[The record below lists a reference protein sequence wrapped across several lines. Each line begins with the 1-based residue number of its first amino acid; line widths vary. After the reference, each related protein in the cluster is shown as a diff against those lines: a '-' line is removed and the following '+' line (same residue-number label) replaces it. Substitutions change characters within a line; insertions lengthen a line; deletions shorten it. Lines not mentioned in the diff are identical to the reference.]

1 MADAPSPARFMR
13 HANLVMR
20 VSLHPFG
27 VREGACFARV
37 LSLLL
42 ALLLGARPAAGAFCE
57 FLIERDGEAAPAV
70 ADAVVYP
77 FGLSAAEPA
86 VTVFDEGGGIVPHA
100 PVWRAPHDPW
110 RLRFAAGGGRRWR
123 VRLDDGASPPVTGAT
138 WTARAGVLLETRGLP
153 PGSVETL
160 DDFQRLWALGSPVLG
175 RSEVGRIFHGIHPY
189 GPGTPLLAR
198 YDGWLRIET
207 AGRYR
212 FATVTDDA
220 SFLLVNDRLV
230 ASWGGWHN
238 LAGGERGEH
247 GGDVTLPRGLCKLT
261 LLNAQKDSEF
271 LTGAC
276 WQPPGAPRP
285 APIPAGAFE
294 PVGATRITGVTASV
308 AAQAGA
314 AFGCEMVRH
323 FATDDQCWIL
333 VRLRVLAPAGGET
346 RYVWRADDGAAGTG
360 PEWTHLFY
368 TPGVREVTLE
378 VLRDGQVA
386 GRLNRRIRVHPVGL
400 QQHAFD
406 DEAFARLQTAGAM
419 EAGASLPFADLCHA
433 ILLADTV
440 QAAPLLTTFGEV
452 ALGRLAAFS
461 ADQLQPLY
469 RLGYHLQSPAVRR
482 YDAAARCWRA
492 VIACPGAPDDLVART
507 QLHLAGLLIHTGGG
521 LGEALDLLQ
530 ACRTAHLGDGDRRL
544 LLIYRGDAAAAAGDR
559 DAAASRYQEAG
570 GTVAADDTA
579 FEVRRAARLER
590 ARAYLRMRE
599 YEAAEST
606 LRALEWERPLT
617 RMELETGLL
626 LIEVFQ
632 QRGELQVA
640 LAQARR
646 LGAVAPAGPRQ
657 ADLLRKTVELCRAM
671 ELNEEAEAA
680 RLRLEAEFPYSE
692 ATALLQAEPPTGHAS
707 GGAP

>member
-1 MADAPSPARFMR
+1 M
-13 HANLVMR
+13 
-20 VSLHPFG
+20 
-27 VREGACFARV
+27 
-37 LSLLL
+37 
-42 ALLLGARPAAGAFCE
+42 LLGARPTAGAFCE
-57 FLIERDGEAAPAV
+57 FLVEREGDAAAAV
-70 ADAVVYP
+70 ADAVVHP
-77 FGLSAAEPA
+77 FGLSSGEPTA
-86 VTVFDEGGGIVPHA
+86 TVFDERGDVVPQEV
-100 PVWRAPHDPW
+100 VWRAPHDPW
-110 RLRFAAGGGRRWR
+110 RIRFAASDGRRWR
-123 VRLDDGASPPVTGAT
+123 VRIEESVSSAPLIAT
-138 WTARAGVLLETRGLP
+138 WAARAGVLLETRALP
-153 PGSVETL
+153 PGDVTTL
-160 DDFQRLWALGSPVLG
+160 DDFQRLWALGTPVLG
-175 RSEVGRIFHGIHPY
+175 RSAVDRIFHGLHPH
-189 GPGTPLLAR
+189 GSATPLLAR

-220 SFLLVNDRLV
+220 SFLLVNDHLV

-238 LAGGERGEH
+238 LVGGERGEH
-247 GGDVTLPRGLCKLT
+247 SGEVTLPRGLCKLT
-261 LLNAQKDSEF
+261 LLNAQKDPEF
-271 LTGAC
+271 LVGAY
-276 WQPPGAPRP
+276 WQPPEAPRLV
-285 APIPAGAFE
+285 PIPADAFA
-294 PVGATRITGVTASV
+294 PVGATRITGVSASV
-308 AAQAGA
+308 AAQAVA
-314 AFGCEMVRH
+314 AFGGEMVRH

-333 VRLRVLAPAGGET
+333 VRLRVLAPADGGT
-346 RYVWRADDGAAGTG
+346 RYVWRADDGASGTG

-386 GRLNRRIRVHPVGL
+386 GRLSRRIRVHPVGL

-406 DEAFARLQTAGAM
+406 DEAFARLQAAGVI
-419 EAGASLPFADLCHA
+419 ESGVSLPLADLCQA

-440 QAAPLLTTFGEV
+440 QAAPLLTTFGAV

-469 RLGYHLQSPAVRR
+469 RLGYHFQSPAVRR

-492 VIACPGAPDDLVART
+492 VIACPGAADDLVART

-521 LGEALDLLQ
+521 LGEALGLLQ

-559 DAAASRYQEAG
+559 DAAARRYQEAG

-626 LIEVFQ
+626 LIEVFH

-657 ADLLRKTVELCRAM
+657 ADLLRKTVEICRTM
-671 ELNEEAEAA
+671 GLNEEAEAA

-692 ATALLQAEPPTGHAS
+692 ASALLQAEPPTGQAS
-707 GGAP
+707 GGSP